1 MFDRWMPESGDLGP
15 MPKIAI
21 TQENGVLNFGTV
33 TDRSFAYLHNS
44 MHMGFD
50 IELAKRI
57 AKSMGKDLRVI
68 NMAYNDLVPALLE
81 GKLILFLE

>member
-1 MFDRWMPESGDLGP
+1 
-15 MPKIAI
+15 
-21 TQENGVLNFGTV
+21 
-33 TDRSFAYLHNS
+33 